1 MTTPVWT
8 TTTGKLGAIN
18 EREFY
23 SQQLEANTS
32 DSSAVTYSVIAGSL
46 PPGIQLTSNGLLQ
59 GVPFEVA
66 KRTLYTFVVRA
77 SDGTNITDRT
87 FKLDIK
93 GADAPTFTT
102 PSGRLQ
108 LDDSTST
115 GIYWVLDGSEIN
127 MQLEATDTDTAT
139 GQTLVY
145 DKVSGDLPPG
155 VTMSTGGMLSG
166 IVQLTDDERYGPI
179 GGFAGGDDY
188 DDVVYDKTVY
198 SKSRSLNY
206 DFIVGENDIH

>member
-1 MTTPVWT
+1 MVTPVWT

-23 SQQLEANTS
+23 SKQLDATS
-32 DSSAVTYSVIAGSL
+32 AITYSVIAGSL

-87 FKLDIK
+87 FKLDIL

-102 PSGRLQ
+102 PSGQLQ
-108 LDDSTST
+108 LDDSTSV
-115 GIYWVLDGSEIN
+115 GIYWVLDGASVD
-127 MQLEATDTDTAT
+127 MQL
-139 GQTLVY
+139 V
-145 DKVSGDLPPG
+145 
-155 VTMSTGGMLSG
+155 LS
-166 IVQLTDDERYGPI
+166 L
-179 GGFAGGDDY
+179 
-188 DDVVYDKTVY
+188 
-198 SKSRSLNY
+198 
-206 DFIVGENDIH
+206 IHI